1 MEIFISNLATLEIV
15 TIFLVAGLLQ
25 LICMLE
31 GVEARE
37 PVNENSD
44 SNTAAALTKYC
55 RKIWIGF
62 AAAAV
67 VGHGETVQ
75 TCCDIH
81 CGKN

>member
-37 PVNENSD
+37 PGTSELSRV
-44 SNTAAALTKYC
+44 
-55 RKIWIGF
+55 
-62 AAAAV
+62 
-67 VGHGETVQ
+67 
-75 TCCDIH
+75 
-81 CGKN
+81 